1 MAYAR
6 ARQLMKVN
14 RECLD
19 DLATNALERETLT
32 REDLDEIFAAH
43 ELRRTLVPSEEAL
56 DSADEVEIPRPRFTG
71 PGSLLPQRSKP
82 DDPEP

>member
-6 ARQLMKVN
+6 ARQLMKLN
-14 RECLD
+14 RNCLD

-43 ELRRTLVPSEEAL
+43 ELRRTLLPTDEDEAE
-56 DSADEVEIPRPRFTG
+56 DTSVRRRFEG
-71 PGSLLPQRSKP
+71 PGSLLPQRSSEKP
-82 DDPEP
+82 QKDD